1 MAVAEDIPRSWTLS
15 SLAALLAIAVVP
27 PWLCIA
33 VGRAS
38 WHLVV
43 AGGLVWFASVCVK
56 RLVARVTGALSS
68 RWAASPVTVAALQG
82 VISAA
87 TELGAAAAY
96 LAVFPPVSF
105 AEIVAFGVGAG
116 CAEVAYVLLLG
127 IFGPRVAEEELRA
140 WMRGAAVSW
149 CVRYAVP
156 IERLF
161 ALVGHTGA
169 RGLVYVALMD
179 ASPLG
184 VVWGCCAVL
193 FFAMIDGVA
202 VYGHI
207 KKWQWHDPAI
217 CRRAHSFFAA
227 LSIVESV
234 LFLLAFGIRGDPP

>member
-15 SLAALLAIAVVP
+15 SVAALIAIAVAP

-33 VGRAS
+33 LGRAS
-38 WHLVV
+38 WHLVA
-43 AGGLVWFASVCVK
+43 AGGLIWFASVCVK
-56 RLVARVTGALSS
+56 RLIVWVTRTHPS
-68 RWAASPVTVAALQG
+68 RGVASPLTLAALQG

-96 LAVFPPVSF
+96 LAVFPPVTL
-105 AEIVAFGVGAG
+105 AGIVAFGVGAG

-127 IFGPRVAEEELRA
+127 IFGPEVDEAELRA
-140 WMRGAAVSW
+140 WVRGATVSW

-161 ALVGHTGA
+161 ALIGHTGA
-169 RGLVYVALMD
+169 RGLVYVALLQ

-184 VVWGCCAVL
+184 VLWGSCAVL
-193 FFAMIDGVA
+193 LFAMIDGVA

-227 LSIVESV
+227 ISIVESV
-234 LFLLAFGIRGDPP
+234 LFLVGFRHPG